1 VRVRAQVRARKGA
14 VVIDVIV
21 PNWNGMK
28 VLPGCLKS
36 LARQTLSGLRV
47 TVVDNGSQDGSVE
60 YIREE
65 WPKVRIVALPR
76 NLGFC
81 RAVNEGI
88 RRSSADLI
96 ALLNN
101 DAEAEPG
108 WLEALDK
115 AAKEHPQAG
124 SFASKVL
131 MAGNRQQIESAGD
144 FIKPDACGANRG
156 RGEEDSGQYD
166 HEEEIFSAS
175 AAAALY
181 RQSLFERI
189 GLFDEDFFAYFEDVD
204 LGFRAQRFGWAC
216 VFVPRARVVHLGKA
230 SRPYDRNWHLKQE
243 FVNSTLCQ
251 IKNLPMKYFV
261 RNGRSICLSH
271 LRSLKGLVK
280 EGGLLVLLSSEKDL
294 FRKMPRAVF
303 TRAMLW
309 RASKGRFD
317 RLAFFLPRP

>member
-1 VRVRAQVRARKGA
+1 L
-14 VVIDVIV
+14 IEVIV
-21 PNWNGMK
+21 PNWNGMR
-28 VLPGCLKS
+28 VLPGCLTS
-36 LARQTLSGLRV
+36 LARQTLSGFRI

-65 WPKVRIVALPR
+65 WPGVRIVALPK
-76 NLGFC
+76 NFGFC

-88 RRSSADLI
+88 LRSSADLI

-101 DAEAEPG
+101 DAEADPA

-115 AAKEHPQAG
+115 AAQKHPQAG

-131 MAGNRQQIESAGD
+131 MAEDRRQIESAGD

-166 HEEEIFSAS
+166 HEEEVFSAS

-181 RQSLFERI
+181 RHRLFEKI

-204 LGFRAQRFGWAC
+204 LGFRAQRFGCAC
-216 VFVPRARVVHLGKA
+216 VFVPQAMVFHLGKA
-230 SRPYDRNWHLKQE
+230 SRPEDRNWHLKQE

-251 IKNLPMKYFV
+251 IKNLPTRYFV
-261 RNGRSICLSH
+261 RNYRIICSSH
-271 LRSLKGLVK
+271 LRSLKGLLK
-280 EGGLLVLLSSEKDL
+280 EGGPGVLLVSEKDL
-294 FRKMPRAVF
+294 FLKMPRALF
-303 TRAMLW
+303 KRTMLW